1 MTDTIEVA
9 GSGQATGIPDL
20 VVLDLRIQAERE
32 TVADALR
39 MVAEGVRAVV
49 DRTAT
54 LRSEAVPPPRTQG
67 LTLHTRHDR
76 EGRQVVGYAAS
87 QQLRLTLPGT
97 DLAGEVITTLS
108 QAAGDALGID
118 NLSLAMSDQ
127 SAVQHNAREA
137 AFADARERA
146 EQYAALAGRT
156 LGAVRGVRDAP
167 AAAGPG
173 PKLARAAFDA
183 SSMPIEAGEHT
194 VTATVQV
201 VWELV

>member
-9 GSGQATGIPDL
+9 GSGQATGTPDL
-20 VVLDLRIQAERE
+20 VVLDLRIQAERD

-49 DRTAT
+49 DRTAPH
-54 LRSEAVPPPRTQG
+54 RSEAVPPPRTQG
-67 LTLHTRHDR
+67 LNLHTRHDR
-76 EGRQVVGYAAS
+76 EGRQVIGYTAS

-97 DLAGEVITTLS
+97 DLAGEVVTTLS
-108 QAAGDALGID
+108 RAAGDALGID
-118 NLSLAMSDQ
+118 NLSLTMSDQ
-127 SAVQHNAREA
+127 AAVQHSAREA

-146 EQYAALAGRT
+146 EHYAALAGRS
-156 LGAVRGVRDAP
+156 LGAVRQVRDAP
-167 AAAGPG
+167 ATGGPS
-173 PKLARAAFDA
+173 PKLARASFDA

-194 VTATVQV
+194 VSATVSV